1 MFVPSKGG
9 AAFDDGAFVVNNG
22 GRAESYGPAR
32 QIMEW
37 DAGYRRPFICPRTG
51 KPKVVVNSGR
61 WTIEKGERVPL
72 KEARLV
78 RDVINEDGIF
88 SDVLMAANATA
99 LTPFQWRQLDTKIQ
113 TAARQP
119 LQFWADLLAA
129 NPVGG
134 FDAWSKMTYEYAAMN
149 DPGEAI
155 VDMDGLTDS
164 GRNAKTLLAHDGV
177 PLALTHSD
185 FSLGSRELAG
195 SKAAGMPFDTTLGET
210 AGRRIAEMT
219 EDTSIGLTAG
229 SSLEY
234 GTRTTGIGSHRGL
247 IKLYGA
253 TTFPNRLTKTN
264 FTAPTAGGWVPDTT
278 YNEVLAAIKQLTD
291 QRFYG
296 PWNLYYST
304 DYDQYM
310 NRVYSLSGGN
320 TPGETLISML
330 KKNTNISAVKPL
342 WRLTSTF
349 TLLFVQMTSNVCRAI
364 NGQGITTVQWE
375 VKGGMQLNYKT
386 YVIWVPNFLSDFD
399 ARTGLLHG
407 TTA

>member
-1 MFVPSKGG
+1 MFVPINGG
-9 AAFDDGAFVVNNG
+9 PAVDDGAFVVNQG
-22 GRAESYGPAR
+22 GQRQSYGPAQR
-32 QIMEW
+32 VMEW
-37 DAGYRRPFICPRTG
+37 DPGYRRPYICPRSG
-51 KPKVVVNSGR
+51 KPKVIVNTGQ
-61 WTIEKGERVPL
+61 WTVEKGERKPIRR
-72 KEARLV
+72 ARLV
-78 RDVINEDGIF
+78 RDVINEDGIV

-99 LTPFQWRQLDTKIQ
+99 LTPLQWRQLDTKIQ
-113 TAARQP
+113 LAARQP
-119 LQFWADLLAA
+119 LQFWADLLNN

-155 VDMDGLTDS
+155 VDMDGMTDS
-164 GRNAKTLLAHDGV
+164 GRNRKPLLAHDGV

-185 FSLGSRELAG
+185 FSVGSRELAG
-195 SKAAGMPFDTTLGET
+195 AKAAGMPLDTMQGEMS
-210 AGRRIAEMT
+210 GRRIAEMT
-219 EDTSIGLTAG
+219 EDTSIGLSAG

-234 GTRTTGIGSHRGL
+234 GTRTTGIGAHRGL

-264 FTAPTAGGWVPDTT
+264 FTAPTAGGWVPDTS

-296 PWNLYYST
+296 PWTLYYST
-304 DYDQYM
+304 DWDQYM

-330 KKNTNISAVKPL
+330 RKNTNISAVKPL

-349 TLLFVQMTSNVCRAI
+349 TLLFIDFKSARAI

-399 ARTGLLHG
+399 ARTGILHG